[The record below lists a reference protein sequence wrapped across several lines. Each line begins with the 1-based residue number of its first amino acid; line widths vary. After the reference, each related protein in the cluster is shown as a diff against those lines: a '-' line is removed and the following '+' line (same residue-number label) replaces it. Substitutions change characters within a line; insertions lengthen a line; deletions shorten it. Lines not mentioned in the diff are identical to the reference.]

1 MRMKSDIINGS
12 FDKYVYRKENLMK
25 RLFLI
30 AVLAVTMTFSACKT
44 DDKKVDDNKI
54 ETTENTTED
63 TTANDEKEDNIDEEE
78 NKDDTEEKVEELELD
93 DAKKKTLE
101 ENTKTLT
108 DLLAKRDFDKFKENI
123 SEEFKKATEGQD
135 LDVFKMLEE
144 ELGAYKEITK
154 TEVETQNGYYLTDST
169 LQFEKGTVDQTIA
182 YNSEMVADGI
192 NFLNM
197 KKDIIPEEG
206 EKAIT
211 LDAGT
216 GYPVKGMIKMPKGEV
231 KAGIVIVDGSG
242 PNDMNMTLGENKMMK
257 HLSDQL
263 AEKGFAVLRFNKRT
277 YEYGKELAKIGMQN
291 KTLIKDEF
299 IDDAAEGLKTLA
311 KEEGVPADKLFILG
325 HSQSGSYLP
334 VINETAGNL
343 AKGYIIL
350 SGTPTNIAE
359 LSKKQLET
367 VLAEGSENADEEQV
381 KMMKDN
387 IKTNDEILSKI
398 ETMSEEELN
407 NPQNYPY
414 GIPGVYVKDLMRYD
428 PIKLYNDSKLPVF
441 IRNAEFDKQVPV
453 SEIELWKNGLN
464 KKENDSIEEVKGA
477 NHMMQPSDG
486 KTKLANL
493 ITDEYQKDAPIVSSV
508 IDDISTWI
516 EKITK

>member
-1 MRMKSDIINGS
+1 
-12 FDKYVYRKENLMK
+12 MK

-44 DDKKVDDNKI
+44 NDTKVDDKKV
-54 ETTENTTED
+54 ETTEDAAKT
-63 TTANDEKEDNIDEEE
+63 DEKDNKENEDK
-78 NKDDTEEKVEELELD
+78 KDDKENKVEEAKLD
-93 DAKKKTLE
+93 EEKKKTLE
-101 ENTKTLT
+101 EKTKTLT
-108 DLLAKRDFDKFKENI
+108 ELLAKRDFDKFKESI

-135 LDVFKMLEE
+135 LDVFKMLEQ
-144 ELGAYKEITK
+144 ELGAYKEIVK
-154 TEVETQNGYYLTDST
+154 TEIETQNGYYLTDST

-182 YNSEMVADGI
+182 FNGEMVADGV
-192 NFLNM
+192 NYLNM
-197 KKDIIPEEG
+197 KKDIVPEEG
-206 EKAIT
+206 EKEIT

-242 PNDMNMTLGENKMMK
+242 PNDMNMTLGQNKMMK

-277 YEYGKELAKIGMQN
+277 YQYGKELAKIGMQN

-311 KEEGVPADKLFILG
+311 KEQGIPTDKLFILG

-359 LSKKQLET
+359 LSKKQLEK
-367 VLAEGSENADEEQV
+367 VIEEGSENADEEQV
-381 KMMKDN
+381 KMMKQN
-387 IKTNDEILSKI
+387 IKTNDELLKKI
-398 ETMSEEELN
+398 ETMSDEELN
-407 NPQNYPY
+407 KPENYPF
-414 GIPGVYVKDLMRYD
+414 GIPGVYVKDLMKYD
-428 PIKLYNDSKLPVF
+428 PIKLYNDIKLPIF
-441 IRNAEFDKQVPV
+441 IRIAEFDKQVPI
-453 SEIELWKNGLN
+453 SELELWKNGLDKN
-464 KKENDSIEEVKGA
+464 ENDSIEEVKGA

-508 IDDISTWI
+508 IDDIAAWI

>member
-1 MRMKSDIINGS
+1 
-12 FDKYVYRKENLMK
+12 MK

-44 DDKKVDDNKI
+44 NDTKVDDKKV
-54 ETTENTTED
+54 ETTEDAAKT
-63 TTANDEKEDNIDEEE
+63 DEKDNKENEDK
-78 NKDDTEEKVEELELD
+78 KDDKENKVEEAKLD
-93 DAKKKTLE
+93 EEKKKTLE
-101 ENTKTLT
+101 EKTKTLT
-108 DLLAKRDFDKFKENI
+108 ELLAKRDFDKFKESI

-135 LDVFKMLEE
+135 LDVFKMLEQ
-144 ELGAYKEITK
+144 ELGAYKEIVK
-154 TEVETQNGYYLTDST
+154 TEIETQNGYYLTDST

-182 YNSEMVADGI
+182 FNGEMVADGV
-192 NFLNM
+192 NYLNM
-197 KKDIIPEEG
+197 KKDIVPEEG
-206 EKAIT
+206 EKEIT

-242 PNDMNMTLGENKMMK
+242 PNDMNMTLGQNKMMK

-277 YEYGKELAKIGMQN
+277 YQYGKELAKIGMQN

-311 KEEGVPADKLFILG
+311 KEQGIPTDKLFILG

-359 LSKKQLET
+359 LSKKQLEK
-367 VLAEGSENADEEQV
+367 VIEEGSENADEKQV
-381 KMMKDN
+381 EMMKQN
-387 IKTNDEILSKI
+387 IKTNDEILKKI

-407 NPQNYPY
+407 KPENYPF
-414 GIPGVYVKDLMRYD
+414 GIPGVYVKDLMKYD
-428 PIKLYNDSKLPVF
+428 PIKLYNDSKLPIF
-441 IRNAEFDKQVPV
+441 IRIAEFDKQVPI
-453 SEIELWKNGLN
+453 SELELWKNGLDKN
-464 KKENDSIEEVKGA
+464 ENDSIEEVKGA

-508 IDDISTWI
+508 IDDIAAWI

>member
-1 MRMKSDIINGS
+1 
-12 FDKYVYRKENLMK
+12 MK

-44 DDKKVDDNKI
+44 NDTKVDDKKV
-54 ETTENTTED
+54 ETTEDAAKT
-63 TTANDEKEDNIDEEE
+63 DEKDNKENEDK
-78 NKDDTEEKVEELELD
+78 KDDKENKVEEAKLD
-93 DAKKKTLE
+93 EEKKKTLE
-101 ENTKTLT
+101 EKTKALT
-108 DLLAKRDFDKFKENI
+108 ELLAKRDFDKFKENI

-135 LDVFKMLEE
+135 LDVFKMLEK

-154 TEVETQNGYYLTDST
+154 TEIETQNGYYLTDST

-182 YNSEMVADGI
+182 FNGEMVADGV
-192 NFLNM
+192 NYLNM
-197 KKDIIPEEG
+197 KKDIVPEEG
-206 EKAIT
+206 EKEIT

-242 PNDMNMTLGENKMMK
+242 PNDMNMTLGQNKMMK

-277 YEYGKELAKIGMQN
+277 YQYGKELAKIGMQN

-311 KEEGVPADKLFILG
+311 KEQGIPTDKLFILG

-359 LSKKQLET
+359 LSKKQLEK
-367 VLAEGSENADEEQV
+367 VIEEGSENADEEQV
-381 KMMKDN
+381 KMMKQN
-387 IKTNDEILSKI
+387 IKTNDELLKKI
-398 ETMSEEELN
+398 ETMSDEELN
-407 NPQNYPY
+407 KPENYPF
-414 GIPGVYVKDLMRYD
+414 GIPGVYVKDLMKYD
-428 PIKLYNDSKLPVF
+428 PIKLYNDSKLPIF
-441 IRNAEFDKQVPV
+441 IRIAEFDKQVPI
-453 SEIELWKNGLN
+453 SELELWKNGLDKN
-464 KKENDSIEEVKGA
+464 ENDSIEEVKGA

-508 IDDISTWI
+508 IDDIAAWI

>member
-1 MRMKSDIINGS
+1 MNRS
-12 FDKYVYRKENLMK
+12 FDKYVYRKGKLMK

-44 DDKKVDDNKI
+44 SDTKVDDKKV
-54 ETTENTTED
+54 ETTEDAAKT
-63 TTANDEKEDNIDEEE
+63 DEKDNKENEDK
-78 NKDDTEEKVEELELD
+78 KDDKENKVEEVKLD
-93 DAKKKTLE
+93 DEKKKTLE
-101 ENTKTLT
+101 EKTKSLT
-108 DLLAKRDFDKFKENI
+108 ELLAKRDFDKFKENI

-135 LDVFKMLEE
+135 LDVFKMLEK

-154 TEVETQNGYYLTDST
+154 TEIETQNGYYLTDST
-169 LQFEKGTVDQTIA
+169 LQFERGTVDQTIA
-182 YNSEMVADGI
+182 FNGEMVADGV
-192 NFLNM
+192 NYLNM
-197 KKDIIPEEG
+197 KKDIVPEEG
-206 EKAIT
+206 EKEIT

-242 PNDMNMTLGENKMMK
+242 PNDMNMTLGQNKMMK

-277 YEYGKELAKIGMQN
+277 YQYGKELAKIGMQN

-311 KEEGVPADKLFILG
+311 KEQGIPADKLFILG

-359 LSKKQLET
+359 LSKKQLEA
-367 VLAEGSENADEEQV
+367 VIAEGSENADENQV
-381 KMMKDN
+381 EMMKQN
-387 IKTNDEILSKI
+387 IKTNDEILKKI

-407 NPQNYPY
+407 KPENFPY
-414 GIPGVYVKDLMRYD
+414 GIPGVYVKDLLRYD

-453 SEIELWKNGLN
+453 SEIELWKKGLDKN
-464 KKENDSIEEVKGA
+464 ENDSIEEVKGA

-493 ITDEYQKDAPIVSSV
+493 ITEEYQKDAPIVSSV
-508 IDDISTWI
+508 IDDIAAWI

>member
-1 MRMKSDIINGS
+1 
-12 FDKYVYRKENLMK
+12 MK

-44 DDKKVDDNKI
+44 NDTKVDDKKV
-54 ETTENTTED
+54 ETTEDAAKT
-63 TTANDEKEDNIDEEE
+63 DEKDNKENEDK
-78 NKDDTEEKVEELELD
+78 KDDKENKVEEAKLD
-93 DAKKKTLE
+93 EEKKKTLE
-101 ENTKTLT
+101 EKTKALT
-108 DLLAKRDFDKFKENI
+108 ELLAKRDFDKFKENI

-135 LDVFKMLEE
+135 LDVFKMLEQ

-154 TEVETQNGYYLTDST
+154 TEIETQNGYYLTDST

-182 YNSEMVADGI
+182 FNGEMVADGV
-192 NFLNM
+192 NYLNM
-197 KKDIIPEEG
+197 KKDIVPEEG
-206 EKAIT
+206 EKEIT

-242 PNDMNMTLGENKMMK
+242 PNDMNMTLGQNKMMK

-277 YEYGKELAKIGMQN
+277 YQYGKELAKIGMQN

-311 KEEGVPADKLFILG
+311 KEQGIPTDKLFILG

-359 LSKKQLET
+359 LSKKQLEK
-367 VLAEGSENADEEQV
+367 VIEEGSENADEEQV
-381 KMMKDN
+381 KMMKQN
-387 IKTNDEILSKI
+387 IKTNDELLKKI
-398 ETMSEEELN
+398 ETMSDEELN
-407 NPQNYPY
+407 KPENYPF
-414 GIPGVYVKDLMRYD
+414 GIPGVYVKDLMKYD
-428 PIKLYNDSKLPVF
+428 PIKLYNDSKLPIF
-441 IRNAEFDKQVPV
+441 IRIAEFDKQVPV
-453 SEIELWKNGLN
+453 SELELWKNGLDKN
-464 KKENDSIEEVKGA
+464 ENDSIEEVKGA

-508 IDDISTWI
+508 IDDIAAWI

>member
-1 MRMKSDIINGS
+1 
-12 FDKYVYRKENLMK
+12 MK

-44 DDKKVDDNKI
+44 NDTKVDDKKV
-54 ETTENTTED
+54 ETTEDAAKT
-63 TTANDEKEDNIDEEE
+63 DEKDNKENEDK
-78 NKDDTEEKVEELELD
+78 KDDKENKVEEAKLD
-93 DAKKKTLE
+93 EEKKKTLE
-101 ENTKTLT
+101 EKTKTLT
-108 DLLAKRDFDKFKENI
+108 ELLAKRDFDKFKESI

-135 LDVFKMLEE
+135 LDVFKMLEQ
-144 ELGAYKEITK
+144 ELGAYKEIVK
-154 TEVETQNGYYLTDST
+154 TEIETQNGYYLTDST

-182 YNSEMVADGI
+182 FNGEMVADGV
-192 NFLNM
+192 NYLNM
-197 KKDIIPEEG
+197 KKDIVPEEG
-206 EKAIT
+206 EKEIT

-242 PNDMNMTLGENKMMK
+242 PNDMNMTLGQNKMMK

-277 YEYGKELAKIGMQN
+277 YQYGKELAKIGMQN

-311 KEEGVPADKLFILG
+311 KEQGIPTDKLFILG

-359 LSKKQLET
+359 LSKKQLEK
-367 VLAEGSENADEEQV
+367 VIEEGSENADEEQV
-381 KMMKDN
+381 KMMKQN
-387 IKTNDEILSKI
+387 IKTNDELLKKI
-398 ETMSEEELN
+398 ETMSDEELN
-407 NPQNYPY
+407 KPENYPF
-414 GIPGVYVKDLMRYD
+414 GIPGVYVKDLMKYD
-428 PIKLYNDSKLPVF
+428 PIKLYNYSKLPIF
-441 IRNAEFDKQVPV
+441 IRIAEFDKQVPV
-453 SEIELWKNGLN
+453 SELELWKNGLDKN
-464 KKENDSIEEVKGA
+464 ENDSIEEVKGA

-508 IDDISTWI
+508 IDDIAAWI

>member
-1 MRMKSDIINGS
+1 
-12 FDKYVYRKENLMK
+12 MK

-44 DDKKVDDNKI
+44 NDTKVDDKKV
-54 ETTENTTED
+54 ETTEDAAKT
-63 TTANDEKEDNIDEEE
+63 DEKDNKENEDK
-78 NKDDTEEKVEELELD
+78 KDDKENKVEEAKLD
-93 DAKKKTLE
+93 EEKKKTLE
-101 ENTKTLT
+101 EKTKALT
-108 DLLAKRDFDKFKENI
+108 ELLAKRDFDKFKESI

-135 LDVFKMLEE
+135 LDVFKMLEQ
-144 ELGAYKEITK
+144 ELGAYKEIVK
-154 TEVETQNGYYLTDST
+154 TEIETQNGYYLTDST

-182 YNSEMVADGI
+182 FNGEMVADGV
-192 NFLNM
+192 NYLNM
-197 KKDIIPEEG
+197 KKDIVPEEG
-206 EKAIT
+206 EKEIT

-242 PNDMNMTLGENKMMK
+242 PNDMNMTLGQNKMMK

-277 YEYGKELAKIGMQN
+277 YQYGKELAKIGMQN

-311 KEEGVPADKLFILG
+311 KEQGIPTDKLFILG

-359 LSKKQLET
+359 LSKKQLEK
-367 VLAEGSENADEEQV
+367 VIEEGSENAEEEQV
-381 KMMKDN
+381 KMMKQN
-387 IKTNDEILSKI
+387 IKTNDELLKKI
-398 ETMSEEELN
+398 ETMSDEELN
-407 NPQNYPY
+407 KPENYPF
-414 GIPGVYVKDLMRYD
+414 GIPGVYVKDLMKYD
-428 PIKLYNDSKLPVF
+428 PIKLYNDSKLPIF
-441 IRNAEFDKQVPV
+441 IRIAEFDKQVPV
-453 SEIELWKNGLN
+453 SELELWKNGLDKN
-464 KKENDSIEEVKGA
+464 ENDSIEEVKGA

-508 IDDISTWI
+508 IDDIAAWI

>member
-1 MRMKSDIINGS
+1 
-12 FDKYVYRKENLMK
+12 MK

-44 DDKKVDDNKI
+44 NDTKVDDKKV
-54 ETTENTTED
+54 ETTEDAAKT
-63 TTANDEKEDNIDEEE
+63 DEKDNKENEDK
-78 NKDDTEEKVEELELD
+78 KDDKENKVEEAKLD
-93 DAKKKTLE
+93 EEKKKTLE
-101 ENTKTLT
+101 EKTKSLT
-108 DLLAKRDFDKFKENI
+108 ELLAKRDFDKFKENI

-135 LDVFKMLEE
+135 LDVFKMLEQ
-144 ELGAYKEITK
+144 ELGAYKEIVK
-154 TEVETQNGYYLTDST
+154 TEIETQNGYYLTDST

-182 YNSEMVADGI
+182 FNGEMVADGV
-192 NFLNM
+192 NYLNM
-197 KKDIIPEEG
+197 KKDIVPEEG
-206 EKAIT
+206 EKEIT

-242 PNDMNMTLGENKMMK
+242 PNDMNMTLGQNKMMK

-277 YEYGKELAKIGMQN
+277 YQYGKELAKIGMQN

-311 KEEGVPADKLFILG
+311 KEQGIPTDKLFILG

-359 LSKKQLET
+359 LSKKQLEK
-367 VLAEGSENADEEQV
+367 VIEEGSENADEEQV
-381 KMMKDN
+381 KMMKQN
-387 IKTNDEILSKI
+387 IKTNDELLKKI
-398 ETMSEEELN
+398 ETMSDEELN
-407 NPQNYPY
+407 KPENYPF
-414 GIPGVYVKDLMRYD
+414 GIPGVYVKDLMKYD
-428 PIKLYNDSKLPVF
+428 PIKLYNDSKLPIF
-441 IRNAEFDKQVPV
+441 IRIAEFDKQVPI
-453 SEIELWKNGLN
+453 SELELWKNGLDKN
-464 KKENDSIEEVKGA
+464 ENDSIEEVKGA

-508 IDDISTWI
+508 IDDIAAWI

>member
-1 MRMKSDIINGS
+1 
-12 FDKYVYRKENLMK
+12 MK

-44 DDKKVDDNKI
+44 NDTKVDDKKV
-54 ETTENTTED
+54 ETTEDAAKT
-63 TTANDEKEDNIDEEE
+63 DEKDNKENEDK
-78 NKDDTEEKVEELELD
+78 KDDKENKVEEAKLD
-93 DAKKKTLE
+93 EEKKKTLE
-101 ENTKTLT
+101 EKTKSLT
-108 DLLAKRDFDKFKENI
+108 ELLAKRDFDKFKESI

-135 LDVFKMLEE
+135 LDVFKMLEK

-154 TEVETQNGYYLTDST
+154 TEIEIQNGYYLTDST
-169 LQFEKGTVDQTIA
+169 LQFERGTVDQTIA
-182 YNSEMVADGI
+182 FNGEMVADGV
-192 NFLNM
+192 NYLNM
-197 KKDIIPEEG
+197 KKDIVPEEG
-206 EKAIT
+206 EKEIT

-216 GYPVKGMIKMPKGEV
+216 GYPVKGMIKMPKGEL

-242 PNDMNMTLGENKMMK
+242 PNDMNMTLGQNKMMK

-277 YEYGKELAKIGMQN
+277 YQYGKELAKIGMQN

-311 KEEGVPADKLFILG
+311 KEQGIPTDKLFILG

-359 LSKKQLET
+359 LSKKQLEK
-367 VLAEGSENADEEQV
+367 VIEEGSENADEEQV
-381 KMMKDN
+381 KMMKQN
-387 IKTNDEILSKI
+387 IKTNDELLKKI
-398 ETMSEEELN
+398 ETMSDEELN
-407 NPQNYPY
+407 KPENYPF
-414 GIPGVYVKDLMRYD
+414 GIPGVYVKDLMKYD

-453 SEIELWKNGLN
+453 SEIELWKKGLDKN
-464 KKENDSIEEVKGA
+464 ENDSIEEVKGA

-508 IDDISTWI
+508 IDDIAAWI

>member
-1 MRMKSDIINGS
+1 
-12 FDKYVYRKENLMK
+12 MK

-44 DDKKVDDNKI
+44 NDTKIDDKKV
-54 ETTENTTED
+54 ETTEDAAKT
-63 TTANDEKEDNIDEEE
+63 DEKDNKENEDK
-78 NKDDTEEKVEELELD
+78 KDDKENKVEEAKLD
-93 DAKKKTLE
+93 EEKKKTLE
-101 ENTKTLT
+101 EKTKTLT
-108 DLLAKRDFDKFKENI
+108 ELLAKRDFDKFKESI

-135 LDVFKMLEE
+135 LDVFKMLEQ
-144 ELGAYKEITK
+144 ELGAYKEIVK
-154 TEVETQNGYYLTDST
+154 TEIETQNGYYLTDST

-182 YNSEMVADGI
+182 FNGEMVADGV
-192 NFLNM
+192 NYLNM
-197 KKDIIPEEG
+197 KKDIVPEEG
-206 EKAIT
+206 EKEIT

-242 PNDMNMTLGENKMMK
+242 PNDMNMTLGQNKMMK

-277 YEYGKELAKIGMQN
+277 YQYGKELAKIGMQN

-311 KEEGVPADKLFILG
+311 KEQGIPTDKLFILG

-359 LSKKQLET
+359 LSKKQLEK
-367 VLAEGSENADEEQV
+367 VIEEGSENADEEQV
-381 KMMKDN
+381 KMMKQN
-387 IKTNDEILSKI
+387 IKTNDELLKKI
-398 ETMSEEELN
+398 ETMSDEELN
-407 NPQNYPY
+407 KPENYPF
-414 GIPGVYVKDLMRYD
+414 GIPGVYVKDLMKYD
-428 PIKLYNDSKLPVF
+428 PIKLYNDSKLPIF
-441 IRNAEFDKQVPV
+441 IRIAEFDKQVPV
-453 SEIELWKNGLN
+453 SELELWKNGLDKN
-464 KKENDSIEEVKGA
+464 ENDSIEEVKGA

-508 IDDISTWI
+508 IDDIAAWI

>member
-1 MRMKSDIINGS
+1 
-12 FDKYVYRKENLMK
+12 MK

-44 DDKKVDDNKI
+44 NDTKVDDKKV
-54 ETTENTTED
+54 ETTEDAAKT
-63 TTANDEKEDNIDEEE
+63 DEKDNKENEDK
-78 NKDDTEEKVEELELD
+78 KDDKENKVEEAKLD
-93 DAKKKTLE
+93 EEKKKTLE
-101 ENTKTLT
+101 EKTKTLT
-108 DLLAKRDFDKFKENI
+108 ELLAKRDFDKFKESI

-135 LDVFKMLEE
+135 LDVFKMLEQ
-144 ELGAYKEITK
+144 ELGAYKEIVK
-154 TEVETQNGYYLTDST
+154 TEIETQNGYYLTDST

-182 YNSEMVADGI
+182 FNGEMVADGV
-192 NFLNM
+192 NYLNM
-197 KKDIIPEEG
+197 KKDIVPEEG
-206 EKAIT
+206 EKEIT

-242 PNDMNMTLGENKMMK
+242 PNDMNMTLGQNKMMK

-277 YEYGKELAKIGMQN
+277 YQYGKELAKIGMQN

-311 KEEGVPADKLFILG
+311 KEQGIPTDKLFILG

-359 LSKKQLET
+359 LSKKQLEK
-367 VLAEGSENADEEQV
+367 VIEEGSENADEEQV
-381 KMMKDN
+381 KMMKQN
-387 IKTNDEILSKI
+387 IKTNDELLKKI
-398 ETMSEEELN
+398 ETMSDEELN
-407 NPQNYPY
+407 KPENYPF
-414 GIPGVYVKDLMRYD
+414 GIPGVYVKDLMKYD
-428 PIKLYNDSKLPVF
+428 PIKLYNDSKLPIF
-441 IRNAEFDKQVPV
+441 IRIAEFDKQVPI
-453 SEIELWKNGLN
+453 SELELWKNGLDKN
-464 KKENDSIEEVKGA
+464 ENDSIEEVKGA

-508 IDDISTWI
+508 IDDITAWI
-516 EKITK
+516 EKNYKIVL

>member
-1 MRMKSDIINGS
+1 
-12 FDKYVYRKENLMK
+12 MK

-44 DDKKVDDNKI
+44 NDTKVDDKKV
-54 ETTENTTED
+54 ETTEDDAKT
-63 TTANDEKEDNIDEEE
+63 DEKDNKENEDK
-78 NKDDTEEKVEELELD
+78 KDDKENKVEEAKLD
-93 DAKKKTLE
+93 EEKKKTLE
-101 ENTKTLT
+101 EKTKTLT
-108 DLLAKRDFDKFKENI
+108 ELLAKRDFDKFKESI

-135 LDVFKMLEE
+135 LDVFKMLEQ
-144 ELGAYKEITK
+144 ELGAYKEIVK
-154 TEVETQNGYYLTDST
+154 TEIETQNGYYLTDST

-182 YNSEMVADGI
+182 FNGEMVADGV
-192 NFLNM
+192 NYLNM
-197 KKDIIPEEG
+197 KKDIVPEEG
-206 EKAIT
+206 EKEIT

-242 PNDMNMTLGENKMMK
+242 PNDMNMTLGQNKMMK

-277 YEYGKELAKIGMQN
+277 YQYGKELAKIGMQN

-311 KEEGVPADKLFILG
+311 KEQGIPTDKLFILG

-359 LSKKQLET
+359 LSKKQLEK
-367 VLAEGSENADEEQV
+367 VIEEGSENADEEQV
-381 KMMKDN
+381 KMMKQN
-387 IKTNDEILSKI
+387 IKTNDELLKKI
-398 ETMSEEELN
+398 ETMSDEELN
-407 NPQNYPY
+407 KPENYPF
-414 GIPGVYVKDLMRYD
+414 GIPGVYVKDLMKYD
-428 PIKLYNDSKLPVF
+428 PIKLYNDSKLPIF
-441 IRNAEFDKQVPV
+441 IRIAEFDKQVPI
-453 SEIELWKNGLN
+453 SELELWKNGLDKN
-464 KKENDSIEEVKGA
+464 ENDSIEEVKGA

-508 IDDISTWI
+508 IDDIAAWI

>member
-1 MRMKSDIINGS
+1 
-12 FDKYVYRKENLMK
+12 MK

-44 DDKKVDDNKI
+44 NDTKVDDKKV
-54 ETTENTTED
+54 ETTENDAKT
-63 TTANDEKEDNIDEEE
+63 DEKDNKENEDK
-78 NKDDTEEKVEELELD
+78 KDDKENKVEEAKLD
-93 DAKKKTLE
+93 EEKKKTLE
-101 ENTKTLT
+101 EKTKTLT
-108 DLLAKRDFDKFKENI
+108 ELLAKRDFDKFKESI

-135 LDVFKMLEE
+135 LDVFKMLEQ
-144 ELGAYKEITK
+144 ELGAYKEIVK
-154 TEVETQNGYYLTDST
+154 TEIETQNGYYLTDST

-182 YNSEMVADGI
+182 FNGEMVADGV
-192 NFLNM
+192 NYLNM
-197 KKDIIPEEG
+197 KKDIVPEEG
-206 EKAIT
+206 EKEIT

-216 GYPVKGMIKMPKGEV
+216 SYPVKGMIKMPKGEV

-242 PNDMNMTLGENKMMK
+242 PNDMNMTLGQNKMMK

-277 YEYGKELAKIGMQN
+277 YQYGKELAKIGMQN

-311 KEEGVPADKLFILG
+311 KEQGIPTDKLFILG

-359 LSKKQLET
+359 LSKKQLEK
-367 VLAEGSENADEEQV
+367 VIEEGSENADEEQV
-381 KMMKDN
+381 KMMKQN
-387 IKTNDEILSKI
+387 IKTNDELLKKI
-398 ETMSEEELN
+398 ETMSDEELN
-407 NPQNYPY
+407 KPENYPF
-414 GIPGVYVKDLMRYD
+414 GIPGVYVKDLLRYD

-453 SEIELWKNGLN
+453 SEIELWKKGLDKN
-464 KKENDSIEEVKGA
+464 ENDSIEEVKGA

-508 IDDISTWI
+508 IDDIAAWI

>member
-1 MRMKSDIINGS
+1 
-12 FDKYVYRKENLMK
+12 MK

-44 DDKKVDDNKI
+44 NDTKVDDKKV
-54 ETTENTTED
+54 ETTEDAAKT
-63 TTANDEKEDNIDEEE
+63 DEKDNKENEEK
-78 NKDDTEEKVEELELD
+78 KDDKENKVEEAKLD
-93 DAKKKTLE
+93 EEKKKTLE
-101 ENTKTLT
+101 EKTKSLT
-108 DLLAKRDFDKFKENI
+108 ELLAKRDFDKFKENI

-135 LDVFKMLEE
+135 LDVFKMLEK

-154 TEVETQNGYYLTDST
+154 TEIETQNGYYLTDST
-169 LQFEKGTVDQTIA
+169 LQFERGTVDQTIA
-182 YNSEMVADGI
+182 FNGEMVADGV
-192 NFLNM
+192 NYLNM
-197 KKDIIPEEG
+197 KKDIVPEEG
-206 EKAIT
+206 EKEIT

-242 PNDMNMTLGENKMMK
+242 PNDMNMTLGQNKMMK

-277 YEYGKELAKIGMQN
+277 YQYGKELAKIGMQN

-311 KEEGVPADKLFILG
+311 KEQGIPTDKLFILG

-359 LSKKQLET
+359 LSKKQLEK
-367 VLAEGSENADEEQV
+367 VIEEGSENADEKQV
-381 KMMKDN
+381 EMMKQN
-387 IKTNDEILSKI
+387 IKTNDEILKKI

-407 NPQNYPY
+407 KPENFPY
-414 GIPGVYVKDLMRYD
+414 GIPGVYVKDLMKYD
-428 PIKLYNDSKLPVF
+428 PIKLYNDSKLPIF
-441 IRNAEFDKQVPV
+441 IRIAEFDKQVPI
-453 SEIELWKNGLN
+453 SELELWKNGLDKN
-464 KKENDSIEEVKGA
+464 ENDSIEEVKGA

-508 IDDISTWI
+508 IDDIAAWI

>member
-1 MRMKSDIINGS
+1 
-12 FDKYVYRKENLMK
+12 MK

-44 DDKKVDDNKI
+44 NDTKVDDKKV
-54 ETTENTTED
+54 ETTENDAKT
-63 TTANDEKEDNIDEEE
+63 DEKDNKENEDK
-78 NKDDTEEKVEELELD
+78 KDDKENKVEEAKLD
-93 DAKKKTLE
+93 EEKKKTLE
-101 ENTKTLT
+101 EKTKTLT
-108 DLLAKRDFDKFKENI
+108 ELLAKRDFDKFKESI
-123 SEEFKKATEGQD
+123 SEEFKKATDGQD
-135 LDVFKMLEE
+135 LDVFKMLEQ
-144 ELGAYKEITK
+144 ELGAYKEIVK
-154 TEVETQNGYYLTDST
+154 TEIETQNGYYLTDST

-182 YNSEMVADGI
+182 FNGEMVADGV
-192 NFLNM
+192 NYLNM
-197 KKDIIPEEG
+197 KKDIVPEEG
-206 EKAIT
+206 EKEIT

-242 PNDMNMTLGENKMMK
+242 PNDMNMTLGQNKMMK

-277 YEYGKELAKIGMQN
+277 YQYGKELAKIGMQN

-311 KEEGVPADKLFILG
+311 KEQGIPTDKLFILG

-359 LSKKQLET
+359 LSKKQLEK
-367 VLAEGSENADEEQV
+367 VIEEGSENADEEQV
-381 KMMKDN
+381 KMMKQN
-387 IKTNDEILSKI
+387 IKTNDELLKKI
-398 ETMSEEELN
+398 ETMSDEELN
-407 NPQNYPY
+407 KPENYPF
-414 GIPGVYVKDLMRYD
+414 GIPGVYVKDLMKYD
-428 PIKLYNDSKLPVF
+428 PIKLYNDSKLPIF
-441 IRNAEFDKQVPV
+441 IRIAEFDKQVPI
-453 SEIELWKNGLN
+453 SELELWKNGLDKN
-464 KKENDSIEEVKGA
+464 ENDSIEEVKGA

-508 IDDISTWI
+508 IDDIAAWI

>member
-1 MRMKSDIINGS
+1 
-12 FDKYVYRKENLMK
+12 MK

-44 DDKKVDDNKI
+44 NDTKVDDKKV
-54 ETTENTTED
+54 ETTEDAAKT
-63 TTANDEKEDNIDEEE
+63 DEKDNKENEDK
-78 NKDDTEEKVEELELD
+78 KDDKENKVEESKLD
-93 DAKKKTLE
+93 EEKKKTLE
-101 ENTKTLT
+101 EKTKTLT
-108 DLLAKRDFDKFKENI
+108 ELLAKRDFDKFKESI

-135 LDVFKMLEE
+135 LDVFKMLEQ
-144 ELGAYKEITK
+144 ELGAYKEIVK
-154 TEVETQNGYYLTDST
+154 TEIETQNGYYLTDST

-182 YNSEMVADGI
+182 FNGEMVADGV
-192 NFLNM
+192 NYLNM
-197 KKDIIPEEG
+197 KKDIVPEEG
-206 EKAIT
+206 EKEIT

-242 PNDMNMTLGENKMMK
+242 PNDMNMTLGQNKMMK

-277 YEYGKELAKIGMQN
+277 YQYGKELAKIGMQN

-311 KEEGVPADKLFILG
+311 KEQGIPTDKLFILG

-359 LSKKQLET
+359 LSKKQLEK
-367 VLAEGSENADEEQV
+367 VIEEGSENADEEQV
-381 KMMKDN
+381 KMMKQN
-387 IKTNDEILSKI
+387 IKTNDELLKKI
-398 ETMSEEELN
+398 ETMSDEELN
-407 NPQNYPY
+407 KPENYPF
-414 GIPGVYVKDLMRYD
+414 GIPGVYVKDLMKYD
-428 PIKLYNDSKLPVF
+428 PIKLYNDSKLPIF
-441 IRNAEFDKQVPV
+441 IRIAEFDKQVPV
-453 SEIELWKNGLN
+453 SELELWKNGLDKN
-464 KKENDSIEEVKGA
+464 ENDSIEEVKGA

-508 IDDISTWI
+508 IDDIAAWI

>member
-1 MRMKSDIINGS
+1 
-12 FDKYVYRKENLMK
+12 MK

-44 DDKKVDDNKI
+44 NDTKVDDKKV
-54 ETTENTTED
+54 ETTEDAAKT
-63 TTANDEKEDNIDEEE
+63 DEKDNKENEDK
-78 NKDDTEEKVEELELD
+78 KDDKENKVEEAKLD
-93 DAKKKTLE
+93 EEKKKTLE
-101 ENTKTLT
+101 EKTKTLT
-108 DLLAKRDFDKFKENI
+108 ELLAKRDFDKFKESI

-135 LDVFKMLEE
+135 LDVFKMLEQ
-144 ELGAYKEITK
+144 ELGAYKEIVK
-154 TEVETQNGYYLTDST
+154 TEIETQNGYYLTDST

-182 YNSEMVADGI
+182 FNSEMVADGV
-192 NFLNM
+192 NYLNM
-197 KKDIIPEEG
+197 KKDIVPEEG
-206 EKAIT
+206 EKEIT

-242 PNDMNMTLGENKMMK
+242 PNDMNMTLGQNKMMK

-277 YEYGKELAKIGMQN
+277 YQYGKELAKIGMQN

-311 KEEGVPADKLFILG
+311 KEQGIPTDKLFILG

-359 LSKKQLET
+359 LSKKQLEK
-367 VLAEGSENADEEQV
+367 VIEEGSENADEEQV
-381 KMMKDN
+381 KMMKQN
-387 IKTNDEILSKI
+387 IKTNDELLKKI
-398 ETMSEEELN
+398 ETMSDEELN
-407 NPQNYPY
+407 KPENYPF
-414 GIPGVYVKDLMRYD
+414 GIPGVYVKDLMKYD
-428 PIKLYNDSKLPVF
+428 PIKLYNDSKLPIF
-441 IRNAEFDKQVPV
+441 IRIAEFDKQVPV
-453 SEIELWKNGLN
+453 SELELWKNGLDKN
-464 KKENDSIEEVKGA
+464 ENDSIEEVKGA

-508 IDDISTWI
+508 IDDIAAWI

>member
-1 MRMKSDIINGS
+1 
-12 FDKYVYRKENLMK
+12 MK

-44 DDKKVDDNKI
+44 NDTKVDDKKV
-54 ETTENTTED
+54 ETTENDAKT
-63 TTANDEKEDNIDEEE
+63 DEKDNKENEDK
-78 NKDDTEEKVEELELD
+78 KDDKENKVEEAKLD
-93 DAKKKTLE
+93 EEKKKTLE
-101 ENTKTLT
+101 EKTKTLT
-108 DLLAKRDFDKFKENI
+108 ELLAKRDFDKFKESI

-135 LDVFKMLEE
+135 LDVFKMLEQ
-144 ELGAYKEITK
+144 ELGAYKEIVK
-154 TEVETQNGYYLTDST
+154 TEIETQNGYYLTDST

-182 YNSEMVADGI
+182 FNGEMVADGV
-192 NFLNM
+192 NYLNM
-197 KKDIIPEEG
+197 KKDIVPEEG
-206 EKAIT
+206 EKEIT

-242 PNDMNMTLGENKMMK
+242 PNDMNMTLGQNKMMK

-277 YEYGKELAKIGMQN
+277 YQYGKELAKIGMQN

-311 KEEGVPADKLFILG
+311 KEQGIPTDKLFILG

-359 LSKKQLET
+359 LSKKQLEK
-367 VLAEGSENADEEQV
+367 VIEEGSENADEEQV
-381 KMMKDN
+381 KMMKQN
-387 IKTNDEILSKI
+387 IKTNDELLKKI
-398 ETMSEEELN
+398 ETMSDEELN
-407 NPQNYPY
+407 KPENYPF
-414 GIPGVYVKDLMRYD
+414 GIPGVYVKDLMKYD
-428 PIKLYNDSKLPVF
+428 PIKLYNDSKLPIF
-441 IRNAEFDKQVPV
+441 IRIAEFDKQVPI
-453 SEIELWKNGLN
+453 SELKLWKNGLDKN
-464 KKENDSIEEVKGA
+464 ENDSIEEVKGA

-508 IDDISTWI
+508 IDDIAAWI

>member
-1 MRMKSDIINGS
+1 
-12 FDKYVYRKENLMK
+12 MK

-44 DDKKVDDNKI
+44 NDTKVDDKKV
-54 ETTENTTED
+54 ETTENDAKT
-63 TTANDEKEDNIDEEE
+63 DEKDNKENEDK
-78 NKDDTEEKVEELELD
+78 KDDKENKVEEAKLD
-93 DAKKKTLE
+93 EEKKKTLE
-101 ENTKTLT
+101 EKTKTLT
-108 DLLAKRDFDKFKENI
+108 ELLAKRDFDKFKESI
-123 SEEFKKATEGQD
+123 SEEFKKATKGQD
-135 LDVFKMLEE
+135 LDVFKMLEQ
-144 ELGAYKEITK
+144 ELGAYKEIVK
-154 TEVETQNGYYLTDST
+154 TEIETQNGYYLTDST

-182 YNSEMVADGI
+182 FNGEMVADGV
-192 NFLNM
+192 NYLNM
-197 KKDIIPEEG
+197 KKDIVPEEG
-206 EKAIT
+206 EKEIT

-242 PNDMNMTLGENKMMK
+242 PNDMNMTLGQNKMMK

-277 YEYGKELAKIGMQN
+277 YQYGKELAKIGMQN

-311 KEEGVPADKLFILG
+311 KEQGIPTDKLFILG

-359 LSKKQLET
+359 LSKKQLEK
-367 VLAEGSENADEEQV
+367 VIEEGSENADEKQV
-381 KMMKDN
+381 EMMKQN
-387 IKTNDEILSKI
+387 IKTNDEILKKI

-407 NPQNYPY
+407 KPENFPY
-414 GIPGVYVKDLMRYD
+414 GIPGVYVKDLLRYD

-453 SEIELWKNGLN
+453 SEIELWKKGLDKN
-464 KKENDSIEEVKGA
+464 ENDSIEEVKGA

-508 IDDISTWI
+508 IDDIAAWI

>member
-1 MRMKSDIINGS
+1 
-12 FDKYVYRKENLMK
+12 MK

-44 DDKKVDDNKI
+44 NDTKVDDKKV
-54 ETTENTTED
+54 ETTEDAAKT
-63 TTANDEKEDNIDEEE
+63 DEKDNKENEDK
-78 NKDDTEEKVEELELD
+78 KDDKENKVEEAKLD
-93 DAKKKTLE
+93 EEKKKTLE
-101 ENTKTLT
+101 EKTKSLT
-108 DLLAKRDFDKFKENI
+108 ELLAKRDFDKFKENI

-135 LDVFKMLEE
+135 LDVFKMLEK
-144 ELGAYKEITK
+144 ELGAYKEIVK
-154 TEVETQNGYYLTDST
+154 TEIETQNGYYLTDST

-182 YNSEMVADGI
+182 FNGEMVADGV
-192 NFLNM
+192 NYLNM
-197 KKDIIPEEG
+197 KKDIVPEEG
-206 EKAIT
+206 EKEIT

-242 PNDMNMTLGENKMMK
+242 PNDMNMTLGQNKMMK

-277 YEYGKELAKIGMQN
+277 YQYGKELAKIGMQN

-311 KEEGVPADKLFILG
+311 KEQGIPTDKLFILG

-359 LSKKQLET
+359 LSKKQLEK
-367 VLAEGSENADEEQV
+367 VIEEGSENADEEQV
-381 KMMKDN
+381 KMMKQN
-387 IKTNDEILSKI
+387 IKTNDELLKKI
-398 ETMSEEELN
+398 ETMSDEELN
-407 NPQNYPY
+407 KPENYPF
-414 GIPGVYVKDLMRYD
+414 GIPGVYVKDLMKYD
-428 PIKLYNDSKLPVF
+428 PIKLYNDSKLPIF
-441 IRNAEFDKQVPV
+441 IRIAEFDKQVPI
-453 SEIELWKNGLN
+453 SELELWKNGLDKN
-464 KKENDSIEEVKGA
+464 ENDSIEEVKGA

-508 IDDISTWI
+508 IDDIAAWI

>member
-1 MRMKSDIINGS
+1 
-12 FDKYVYRKENLMK
+12 
-25 RLFLI
+25 
-30 AVLAVTMTFSACKT
+30 MTFSACKT
-44 DDKKVDDNKI
+44 NDTKVDDKKV
-54 ETTENTTED
+54 ETTEDAAKT
-63 TTANDEKEDNIDEEE
+63 DEKDNKENEDK
-78 NKDDTEEKVEELELD
+78 KDDKENKVEEAKLD
-93 DAKKKTLE
+93 EEKKKTLE
-101 ENTKTLT
+101 EKTKSLT
-108 DLLAKRDFDKFKENI
+108 ELLAKRDFDKFKESI

-135 LDVFKMLEE
+135 LDVFKMLEK

-154 TEVETQNGYYLTDST
+154 TEIEIQNGYYLTDST
-169 LQFEKGTVDQTIA
+169 LQFERGTVDQTIA
-182 YNSEMVADGI
+182 FNGEMVADGV
-192 NFLNM
+192 NYLNM
-197 KKDIIPEEG
+197 KKDIVPEEG
-206 EKAIT
+206 EKEIT

-242 PNDMNMTLGENKMMK
+242 PNDMNMTLGQNKMMK

-277 YEYGKELAKIGMQN
+277 YQYGKELAKIGMQN

-311 KEEGVPADKLFILG
+311 KEQGIPTDKLFILG

-359 LSKKQLET
+359 LSKKQLEK
-367 VLAEGSENADEEQV
+367 VIEEGSENADEEQV
-381 KMMKDN
+381 KMMKQN
-387 IKTNDEILSKI
+387 IKTNDELLKKI
-398 ETMSEEELN
+398 ETMSDEELN
-407 NPQNYPY
+407 KPENYPF
-414 GIPGVYVKDLMRYD
+414 GIPGVYVKDLMKYD

-453 SEIELWKNGLN
+453 SEIELWKKGLDKN
-464 KKENDSIEEVKGA
+464 ENDSIEEVKGA

-508 IDDISTWI
+508 IDDIAAWI

>member
-1 MRMKSDIINGS
+1 
-12 FDKYVYRKENLMK
+12 MK

-44 DDKKVDDNKI
+44 NDTKVDDKKV
-54 ETTENTTED
+54 ETTED
-63 TTANDEKEDNIDEEE
+63 AAKIDEKDNKENEDK
-78 NKDDTEEKVEELELD
+78 KDDKENKVEEAKLD
-93 DAKKKTLE
+93 EEKKKTLE
-101 ENTKTLT
+101 EKTKTLT
-108 DLLAKRDFDKFKENI
+108 ELLAKRDFDKFKESI

-135 LDVFKMLEE
+135 LDVFKMLEQ
-144 ELGAYKEITK
+144 ELGAYKEIVK
-154 TEVETQNGYYLTDST
+154 TEIETQNGYYLTDST

-182 YNSEMVADGI
+182 FNGEMVADGV
-192 NFLNM
+192 NYLNM
-197 KKDIIPEEG
+197 KKDIVPEEG
-206 EKAIT
+206 EKEIT

-242 PNDMNMTLGENKMMK
+242 PNDMNMTLGQNKMMK

-277 YEYGKELAKIGMQN
+277 YQYGKELAKIGMQN

-311 KEEGVPADKLFILG
+311 KEQGIPTDKLFILG

-359 LSKKQLET
+359 LSKKQLEK
-367 VLAEGSENADEEQV
+367 VIEEGSENADEEQV
-381 KMMKDN
+381 KMMKQN
-387 IKTNDEILSKI
+387 IKTNDELLKKI
-398 ETMSEEELN
+398 ETMSDEELN
-407 NPQNYPY
+407 KPENYPF
-414 GIPGVYVKDLMRYD
+414 GIPGVYVKDLMKYD
-428 PIKLYNDSKLPVF
+428 PIKLYNDSKLPIF
-441 IRNAEFDKQVPV
+441 IRIAEFDKQVPV
-453 SEIELWKNGLN
+453 SELELWKNGLDKN
-464 KKENDSIEEVKGA
+464 ENDSIEEVKGA

-508 IDDISTWI
+508 IDDIAAWI

>member
-1 MRMKSDIINGS
+1 
-12 FDKYVYRKENLMK
+12 MK

-44 DDKKVDDNKI
+44 NDTKVDDKKV
-54 ETTENTTED
+54 ETTEDAAKT
-63 TTANDEKEDNIDEEE
+63 DEKDNKENEDK
-78 NKDDTEEKVEELELD
+78 KDDKENKVEEAKLD
-93 DAKKKTLE
+93 EEKKKTLE
-101 ENTKTLT
+101 EKTKALT
-108 DLLAKRDFDKFKENI
+108 ELLAKRDFDKFKESI

-135 LDVFKMLEE
+135 LDVFKMLEQ
-144 ELGAYKEITK
+144 ELGAYKEIVK
-154 TEVETQNGYYLTDST
+154 TEIETQNGYYLTDST

-182 YNSEMVADGI
+182 FNGEMVADGV
-192 NFLNM
+192 NYLNM
-197 KKDIIPEEG
+197 KKDIVPEEG
-206 EKAIT
+206 EKEIT

-242 PNDMNMTLGENKMMK
+242 PNDMNMTLGQNKMMK

-277 YEYGKELAKIGMQN
+277 YQYGKELAKIGMQN

-311 KEEGVPADKLFILG
+311 KEQGIPTDKLFILG

-359 LSKKQLET
+359 LSKKQLEK
-367 VLAEGSENADEEQV
+367 VIEEGSENADEEQV
-381 KMMKDN
+381 KMMKQN
-387 IKTNDEILSKI
+387 IKTNDELLKKI
-398 ETMSEEELN
+398 ETMSDEELN
-407 NPQNYPY
+407 KPENYPF
-414 GIPGVYVKDLMRYD
+414 GIPGVYVKDLMKYN
-428 PIKLYNDSKLPVF
+428 PIKLYNDSKLPIF
-441 IRNAEFDKQVPV
+441 IRIAEFDKQVPI
-453 SEIELWKNGLN
+453 SELELWKNGLDKN
-464 KKENDSIEEVKGA
+464 ENDSIEEVKGA

-508 IDDISTWI
+508 IDDIAAWI

>member
-1 MRMKSDIINGS
+1 
-12 FDKYVYRKENLMK
+12 MK

-44 DDKKVDDNKI
+44 NDTKVDDKKV
-54 ETTENTTED
+54 ETTEDAAKT
-63 TTANDEKEDNIDEEE
+63 DEKDNKENEDK
-78 NKDDTEEKVEELELD
+78 KDDKENKVEEAKLD
-93 DAKKKTLE
+93 EEKKKTLE
-101 ENTKTLT
+101 EKTKTLT
-108 DLLAKRDFDKFKENI
+108 ELLAKRDFDKFKESI

-135 LDVFKMLEE
+135 LDVFKMLEQ
-144 ELGAYKEITK
+144 ELGAYKEIVK
-154 TEVETQNGYYLTDST
+154 TEIETQNGYYLTDST

-182 YNSEMVADGI
+182 FNGEMVADGV
-192 NFLNM
+192 NYLNM
-197 KKDIIPEEG
+197 KKDIVPEEG
-206 EKAIT
+206 EKEIT

-242 PNDMNMTLGENKMMK
+242 PNDMNMTLGQNKMMK

-277 YEYGKELAKIGMQN
+277 YQYGKELAKIGMQN

-311 KEEGVPADKLFILG
+311 KEQGIPTDKLFILG

-359 LSKKQLET
+359 LSKKQLEK
-367 VLAEGSENADEEQV
+367 VIEEGSENADEEQV
-381 KMMKDN
+381 KMMKQN
-387 IKTNDEILSKI
+387 IKTNDELLKKI
-398 ETMSEEELN
+398 ETMSDEELN
-407 NPQNYPY
+407 KPENYPF
-414 GIPGVYVKDLMRYD
+414 GIPGVYVKDLMKYD

-441 IRNAEFDKQVPV
+441 IRIAEFDKQVPI
-453 SEIELWKNGLN
+453 SELELWKNGLDKN
-464 KKENDSIEEVKGA
+464 ENDSIEEVKGA

-508 IDDISTWI
+508 IDDIAAWI

>member
-1 MRMKSDIINGS
+1 
-12 FDKYVYRKENLMK
+12 MK

-44 DDKKVDDNKI
+44 NDTKVDDKKV
-54 ETTENTTED
+54 ETTEDAAKT
-63 TTANDEKEDNIDEEE
+63 DEKDNKENEDK
-78 NKDDTEEKVEELELD
+78 KDDKENKVEEAKLD
-93 DAKKKTLE
+93 EEKKKTLE
-101 ENTKTLT
+101 EKTKTLT
-108 DLLAKRDFDKFKENI
+108 ELLAKRDFDKFKESI

-135 LDVFKMLEE
+135 LDVFKMLEQ
-144 ELGAYKEITK
+144 ELGAYKEIVK
-154 TEVETQNGYYLTDST
+154 TEIETQNGYYLTDST

-182 YNSEMVADGI
+182 FNGEMVADGV
-192 NFLNM
+192 NYLNM
-197 KKDIIPEEG
+197 KKDIVPEEG
-206 EKAIT
+206 EKEIT

-242 PNDMNMTLGENKMMK
+242 PNDMNMTLGQNKMMK

-277 YEYGKELAKIGMQN
+277 YQYGKELAKIGMQN

-311 KEEGVPADKLFILG
+311 KEQGIPTDKLFILG

-359 LSKKQLET
+359 LSKKQLEK
-367 VLAEGSENADEEQV
+367 VIEEGSENADEEQV
-381 KMMKDN
+381 KMMKQN
-387 IKTNDEILSKI
+387 IKTNDELLKKI
-398 ETMSEEELN
+398 ETMSDEELN
-407 NPQNYPY
+407 KPENYPF
-414 GIPGVYVKDLMRYD
+414 GIPGVYVKDLMKYD
-428 PIKLYNDSKLPVF
+428 PIKLYTDSKLPIF
-441 IRNAEFDKQVPV
+441 IRIAEFDKQVPI
-453 SEIELWKNGLN
+453 SELELWKNGLDKN
-464 KKENDSIEEVKGA
+464 ENDSIEEVKGA

-508 IDDISTWI
+508 IDDIAAWI

>member
-1 MRMKSDIINGS
+1 
-12 FDKYVYRKENLMK
+12 MK

-44 DDKKVDDNKI
+44 SDTKVDDKKV
-54 ETTENTTED
+54 ETTEDAAKT
-63 TTANDEKEDNIDEEE
+63 DEKDNKENEDK
-78 NKDDTEEKVEELELD
+78 KDDKENKVEEVKLD
-93 DAKKKTLE
+93 DEKKKTLE
-101 ENTKTLT
+101 EKTKSLT
-108 DLLAKRDFDKFKENI
+108 ELLAKRDFDKFKENI

-135 LDVFKMLEE
+135 LDVFKMLEK

-154 TEVETQNGYYLTDST
+154 TEIETQNGYYLTDST
-169 LQFEKGTVDQTIA
+169 LQFERGTVDQTIA
-182 YNSEMVADGI
+182 FNGEMVADGV
-192 NFLNM
+192 NYLNM
-197 KKDIIPEEG
+197 KKDIVPEEG
-206 EKAIT
+206 EKEIT

-242 PNDMNMTLGENKMMK
+242 PNDMNMTLGQNKMMK

-277 YEYGKELAKIGMQN
+277 YQYGKELAKIGMQN

-311 KEEGVPADKLFILG
+311 KEQGIPADKLFILG

-359 LSKKQLET
+359 LSKKQLEA
-367 VLAEGSENADEEQV
+367 VIAEGSENADEKQV
-381 KMMKDN
+381 EMMKQN
-387 IKTNDEILSKI
+387 IKTNDEILKKI

-407 NPQNYPY
+407 KPENFPY
-414 GIPGVYVKDLMRYD
+414 GIPGVYVKDLLRYD

-453 SEIELWKNGLN
+453 SEMELWKKGLDKN
-464 KKENDSIEEVKGA
+464 ENDSIEEVKGA

-508 IDDISTWI
+508 IDDIAAWI

>member
-1 MRMKSDIINGS
+1 
-12 FDKYVYRKENLMK
+12 MK

-44 DDKKVDDNKI
+44 NDTKVDDKKV
-54 ETTENTTED
+54 ETTEDAAKT
-63 TTANDEKEDNIDEEE
+63 DEKDNKENEDK
-78 NKDDTEEKVEELELD
+78 KDDKENKVEEAKLD
-93 DAKKKTLE
+93 EEKKKTLE
-101 ENTKTLT
+101 EKTKTLT
-108 DLLAKRDFDKFKENI
+108 ELLAKRDFDKFKESI

-135 LDVFKMLEE
+135 LDVFKMLEQ
-144 ELGAYKEITK
+144 ELGAYKEIVK
-154 TEVETQNGYYLTDST
+154 TEIETQNGYYLTDST

-182 YNSEMVADGI
+182 FNGEMVADGV
-192 NFLNM
+192 NYLNM
-197 KKDIIPEEG
+197 KKDIVPEEG
-206 EKAIT
+206 EKEIT

-242 PNDMNMTLGENKMMK
+242 PNDMNMTLGQNKMMK

-277 YEYGKELAKIGMQN
+277 YQYGKELAKIGMQN

-311 KEEGVPADKLFILG
+311 KEQGIPTDKLFILG

-359 LSKKQLET
+359 LSKKQLEK
-367 VLAEGSENADEEQV
+367 VIEEGSENADEEQV
-381 KMMKDN
+381 KMMKQN
-387 IKTNDEILSKI
+387 IKTNDELLKKI
-398 ETMSEEELN
+398 ETMSDEELN
-407 NPQNYPY
+407 KPENYPF
-414 GIPGVYVKDLMRYD
+414 GIPGVYVKDLMKYD
-428 PIKLYNDSKLPVF
+428 PIKLYNDSKLPIF
-441 IRNAEFDKQVPV
+441 IRIAEFDKQVPV
-453 SEIELWKNGLN
+453 SELELWKNGLAKN
-464 KKENDSIEEVKGA
+464 ENDSIEEVKGA

-508 IDDISTWI
+508 IDDIAAWI

>member
-1 MRMKSDIINGS
+1 
-12 FDKYVYRKENLMK
+12 MK

-44 DDKKVDDNKI
+44 NDTKVDDKKV
-54 ETTENTTED
+54 ETTEDAAKT
-63 TTANDEKEDNIDEEE
+63 DEKDNKENEDK
-78 NKDDTEEKVEELELD
+78 KDDKENKVEEAKLD
-93 DAKKKTLE
+93 EEKKKTLE
-101 ENTKTLT
+101 EKTKTLT
-108 DLLAKRDFDKFKENI
+108 ELLAKRDFDKFKESI

-135 LDVFKMLEE
+135 LDVFKMLEQ
-144 ELGAYKEITK
+144 ELGAYKEIVK
-154 TEVETQNGYYLTDST
+154 TEIETQNGYYLTDST

-182 YNSEMVADGI
+182 FNGEMVADGV
-192 NFLNM
+192 NYLNM
-197 KKDIIPEEG
+197 KKDIVPEEG
-206 EKAIT
+206 EKEIT

-242 PNDMNMTLGENKMMK
+242 PNDMNMTLGQNKMMK

-277 YEYGKELAKIGMQN
+277 YQYGKELAKIGMQN

-311 KEEGVPADKLFILG
+311 KEQGIPTDKLFILG

-359 LSKKQLET
+359 LSKKQLEK
-367 VLAEGSENADEEQV
+367 VIEEGSENADEEQV
-381 KMMKDN
+381 KMMKQN
-387 IKTNDEILSKI
+387 IKTNDELLKKI
-398 ETMSEEELN
+398 ETMSDEELN
-407 NPQNYPY
+407 KPENYPF
-414 GIPGVYVKDLMRYD
+414 GIPGVYVKDLMKYD
-428 PIKLYNDSKLPVF
+428 PIKLYNDSKLPIF
-441 IRNAEFDKQVPV
+441 IKIAEFDKQVPV
-453 SEIELWKNGLN
+453 SELELWKNGLDKN
-464 KKENDSIEEVKGA
+464 ENDSIEEVKGA

-508 IDDISTWI
+508 IDDIAAWI

>member
-1 MRMKSDIINGS
+1 
-12 FDKYVYRKENLMK
+12 MK

-44 DDKKVDDNKI
+44 NDTKVDDKKV
-54 ETTENTTED
+54 ETTEDAAKT
-63 TTANDEKEDNIDEEE
+63 DEKDNKENEDK
-78 NKDDTEEKVEELELD
+78 KDDKENKVEEAKLD
-93 DAKKKTLE
+93 EEKKKTLE
-101 ENTKTLT
+101 EKTKSLT
-108 DLLAKRDFDKFKENI
+108 ELLAKRDFDKFKENI

-135 LDVFKMLEE
+135 LDVFKMLEK

-154 TEVETQNGYYLTDST
+154 TEIETQNGYYLTDST
-169 LQFEKGTVDQTIA
+169 LQFERGTVDQTIA
-182 YNSEMVADGI
+182 FNGEMVADGV
-192 NFLNM
+192 NYLNM
-197 KKDIIPEEG
+197 KKDIVPEEG
-206 EKAIT
+206 EKEIT

-242 PNDMNMTLGENKMMK
+242 PNDMNMTLGQNKMMK

-277 YEYGKELAKIGMQN
+277 YQYGKELAKIGMQN

-311 KEEGVPADKLFILG
+311 KEQGIPTDKLFILG

-359 LSKKQLET
+359 LSKKQLEK
-367 VLAEGSENADEEQV
+367 VIEEGSENADEEQV
-381 KMMKDN
+381 KMMKQN
-387 IKTNDEILSKI
+387 IKTNDELLKKI
-398 ETMSEEELN
+398 ETMSDEELN
-407 NPQNYPY
+407 KPENYPF
-414 GIPGVYVKDLMRYD
+414 GIPGVYVKDLMKYD
-428 PIKLYNDSKLPVF
+428 PIKLYNDSKLPIF
-441 IRNAEFDKQVPV
+441 IRIAEFDKQVPI
-453 SEIELWKNGLN
+453 SELELWKNGLDKN
-464 KKENDSIEEVKGA
+464 ENDSIEEVKGA

-508 IDDISTWI
+508 IDDIAAWI

>member
-1 MRMKSDIINGS
+1 
-12 FDKYVYRKENLMK
+12 MK

-44 DDKKVDDNKI
+44 NDTKVDDKKV
-54 ETTENTTED
+54 ETTEDAAKT
-63 TTANDEKEDNIDEEE
+63 DEKDNKENEDK
-78 NKDDTEEKVEELELD
+78 KDDKENKVEEAKLD
-93 DAKKKTLE
+93 EEKKKTLE
-101 ENTKTLT
+101 EKTKTLT
-108 DLLAKRDFDKFKENI
+108 ELLAKRDFDKFKESI

-135 LDVFKMLEE
+135 LDVFKMLEK
-144 ELGAYKEITK
+144 ELGAYKEIVK
-154 TEVETQNGYYLTDST
+154 TEIETQNGYYLTDST

-182 YNSEMVADGI
+182 FNGEMVADGV
-192 NFLNM
+192 NYLNM
-197 KKDIIPEEG
+197 KKDIVPEEG
-206 EKAIT
+206 EKEIT

-242 PNDMNMTLGENKMMK
+242 PNDMNMTLGQNKMMK

-263 AEKGFAVLRFNKRT
+263 AEKGVAVLRFNKRT
-277 YEYGKELAKIGMQN
+277 YQYGKELAKIGMQN

-311 KEEGVPADKLFILG
+311 KEQGIPTDKLFILG

-359 LSKKQLET
+359 LSKKQLEK
-367 VLAEGSENADEEQV
+367 VIEEGSENADEEQV
-381 KMMKDN
+381 KMMKQN
-387 IKTNDEILSKI
+387 IKTNDELLKKI

-407 NPQNYPY
+407 KPENYPF
-414 GIPGVYVKDLMRYD
+414 GIPGVYVKDLMKYD
-428 PIKLYNDSKLPVF
+428 PIKLYNDSKLPIF
-441 IRNAEFDKQVPV
+441 IRIAEFDKQVPI
-453 SEIELWKNGLN
+453 SELELWKNGLDKN
-464 KKENDSIEEVKGA
+464 ENDSIEEVKGA

-508 IDDISTWI
+508 IDDIAAWI

>member
-1 MRMKSDIINGS
+1 
-12 FDKYVYRKENLMK
+12 MK

-44 DDKKVDDNKI
+44 NDTKVDDKKV
-54 ETTENTTED
+54 ETTEDAAKT
-63 TTANDEKEDNIDEEE
+63 DEKDNKENEDK
-78 NKDDTEEKVEELELD
+78 KDDKENKVEEAKLD
-93 DAKKKTLE
+93 EEKKKTLE
-101 ENTKTLT
+101 EKSKTLT
-108 DLLAKRDFDKFKENI
+108 ELLAKRDFDKFKESI

-135 LDVFKMLEE
+135 LDVFKMLEQ
-144 ELGAYKEITK
+144 ELGAYKEIVK
-154 TEVETQNGYYLTDST
+154 TEIETQNGYYLTDST
-169 LQFEKGTVDQTIA
+169 LQFERGTVDQTIA
-182 YNSEMVADGI
+182 FNGEMVADGV
-192 NFLNM
+192 NYLNM
-197 KKDIIPEEG
+197 KKDIVPEEG
-206 EKAIT
+206 EKEIT

-242 PNDMNMTLGENKMMK
+242 PNDMNMTLGQNKMMK

-277 YEYGKELAKIGMQN
+277 YQYGKELAKIGMQN

-311 KEEGVPADKLFILG
+311 KEQGIPTDKLFILG

-359 LSKKQLET
+359 LSKKQLEK
-367 VLAEGSENADEEQV
+367 VIEEGSENADEKQV
-381 KMMKDN
+381 EMMKQN
-387 IKTNDEILSKI
+387 IKTNDEILKKI

-407 NPQNYPY
+407 KPENFPY
-414 GIPGVYVKDLMRYD
+414 GIPGVYVKDLMKYD
-428 PIKLYNDSKLPVF
+428 PIKLYNDSKLPIF
-441 IRNAEFDKQVPV
+441 IRIAEFDKQVPI
-453 SEIELWKNGLN
+453 SELELWKNGLDKN
-464 KKENDSIEEVKGA
+464 ENDSIEEVKGA

-508 IDDISTWI
+508 IDDIAAWI

>member
-1 MRMKSDIINGS
+1 
-12 FDKYVYRKENLMK
+12 MK

-44 DDKKVDDNKI
+44 NDTKVDDKKV
-54 ETTENTTED
+54 ETTEDAAKT
-63 TTANDEKEDNIDEEE
+63 DEKDNKENEDK
-78 NKDDTEEKVEELELD
+78 KDDKENKVEEAKLD
-93 DAKKKTLE
+93 EEKKKTLE
-101 ENTKTLT
+101 EKTKALT
-108 DLLAKRDFDKFKENI
+108 ELLAKRDFDKFKENI

-135 LDVFKMLEE
+135 LDVFKMLEQ

-154 TEVETQNGYYLTDST
+154 TEIETQNGYYLTDST

-182 YNSEMVADGI
+182 FNGEMVADGV
-192 NFLNM
+192 NYLNM
-197 KKDIIPEEG
+197 KKDIVPEEG
-206 EKAIT
+206 EKEIT

-242 PNDMNMTLGENKMMK
+242 PNDMNMTLGQNKMMK

-277 YEYGKELAKIGMQN
+277 YQYGKELAKIGMQN

-311 KEEGVPADKLFILG
+311 KEQGIPTDKLFILG

-359 LSKKQLET
+359 LSKKQLEK
-367 VLAEGSENADEEQV
+367 VIEEGSENAEEEQV
-381 KMMKDN
+381 KMMKQN
-387 IKTNDEILSKI
+387 IKTNDELLKKI
-398 ETMSEEELN
+398 ETMSDEELN
-407 NPQNYPY
+407 KPENYPF
-414 GIPGVYVKDLMRYD
+414 GIPGVYVKDLMKYD
-428 PIKLYNDSKLPVF
+428 PIKLYNDSKLPIF
-441 IRNAEFDKQVPV
+441 IRIAEFDKQVPV
-453 SEIELWKNGLN
+453 SELELWKNGLDKN
-464 KKENDSIEEVKGA
+464 ENDSIEEVKGA

-508 IDDISTWI
+508 IDDIAAWI

>member
-1 MRMKSDIINGS
+1 
-12 FDKYVYRKENLMK
+12 MK

-44 DDKKVDDNKI
+44 NDTKVDDKKV
-54 ETTENTTED
+54 ETTEDAAKT
-63 TTANDEKEDNIDEEE
+63 DEKDNKENEDK
-78 NKDDTEEKVEELELD
+78 KDDKENKVEEAKLD
-93 DAKKKTLE
+93 EEKKKTLE
-101 ENTKTLT
+101 EKTKALT
-108 DLLAKRDFDKFKENI
+108 ELLAKRDFDKFKESI

-135 LDVFKMLEE
+135 LDVFKMLEQ
-144 ELGAYKEITK
+144 ELGTYKEIVK
-154 TEVETQNGYYLTDST
+154 TEIETQNGYYLTDST

-182 YNSEMVADGI
+182 FNGEMVADGV
-192 NFLNM
+192 NYLNM
-197 KKDIIPEEG
+197 KKDIVPEEG
-206 EKAIT
+206 EKEIT

-242 PNDMNMTLGENKMMK
+242 PNDMNMTLGQNKMMK

-277 YEYGKELAKIGMQN
+277 YQYGKELAKIGMQN

-311 KEEGVPADKLFILG
+311 KEQGIPTDKLFILG

-359 LSKKQLET
+359 LSKKQLEK
-367 VLAEGSENADEEQV
+367 VIEEGSENADEEQV
-381 KMMKDN
+381 KMMKQN
-387 IKTNDEILSKI
+387 IKTNDELLKKI
-398 ETMSEEELN
+398 ETMSDEELN
-407 NPQNYPY
+407 KPENYPF
-414 GIPGVYVKDLMRYD
+414 GIPGVYVKDLMKYD
-428 PIKLYNDSKLPVF
+428 PIKLYNDSKLPIF
-441 IRNAEFDKQVPV
+441 IRIAEFDKQVPI
-453 SEIELWKNGLN
+453 SELELWKNGLDKN
-464 KKENDSIEEVKGA
+464 ENDSIEEVKGA

-508 IDDISTWI
+508 IDDIAAWI

>member
-1 MRMKSDIINGS
+1 
-12 FDKYVYRKENLMK
+12 MK

-44 DDKKVDDNKI
+44 NDTKVDDKKV
-54 ETTENTTED
+54 ETTEDAAKT
-63 TTANDEKEDNIDEEE
+63 DEKDNKENEDK
-78 NKDDTEEKVEELELD
+78 KDDKENKVEEAKLD
-93 DAKKKTLE
+93 EEKKKTLE
-101 ENTKTLT
+101 EKTKTLT
-108 DLLAKRDFDKFKENI
+108 ELLAKRDFDKFKESI

-135 LDVFKMLEE
+135 LDVFKMLEQ
-144 ELGAYKEITK
+144 ELGAYKEIVK
-154 TEVETQNGYYLTDST
+154 TEIETQNGYYLTDST

-182 YNSEMVADGI
+182 FNGEMVADGV
-192 NFLNM
+192 NYLNM
-197 KKDIIPEEG
+197 KKDIVPEEG
-206 EKAIT
+206 EKEIT

-242 PNDMNMTLGENKMMK
+242 PNDMNMTLGQNKMMK

-277 YEYGKELAKIGMQN
+277 YQYGKELAKIGMQN

-311 KEEGVPADKLFILG
+311 KEQGIPTDKLFILG

-359 LSKKQLET
+359 LSKKQLEK
-367 VLAEGSENADEEQV
+367 VIEEGSENADEEQV
-381 KMMKDN
+381 KMIKEN
-387 IKTNDEILSKI
+387 IKTNDELLKKI
-398 ETMSEEELN
+398 ETMSDEELN
-407 NPQNYPY
+407 KPENYPF
-414 GIPGVYVKDLMRYD
+414 GIPGVYVKDLMKYD
-428 PIKLYNDSKLPVF
+428 PIKLYNDSKLPIF
-441 IRNAEFDKQVPV
+441 IRIAEFDKQVPI
-453 SEIELWKNGLN
+453 SELELWKNGLDKN
-464 KKENDSIEEVKGA
+464 ENDSIEEVKGA

-508 IDDISTWI
+508 IDDIAAWI

>member
-1 MRMKSDIINGS
+1 
-12 FDKYVYRKENLMK
+12 MK

-44 DDKKVDDNKI
+44 NDTKVDDKKV
-54 ETTENTTED
+54 ETTENDAKT
-63 TTANDEKEDNIDEEE
+63 DEKDNKENEDK
-78 NKDDTEEKVEELELD
+78 KDDNENKVEEAKLD
-93 DAKKKTLE
+93 EEKKKTLE
-101 ENTKTLT
+101 EKTKTLT
-108 DLLAKRDFDKFKENI
+108 ELLAKRDFDKFKESI

-135 LDVFKMLEE
+135 LDVFKMLEQ
-144 ELGAYKEITK
+144 ELGAYKEIVK
-154 TEVETQNGYYLTDST
+154 TEIETQNGYYLTDST

-182 YNSEMVADGI
+182 FNGEMVADGV
-192 NFLNM
+192 NYLNM
-197 KKDIIPEEG
+197 KKDIVPEEG
-206 EKAIT
+206 EKEIT

-242 PNDMNMTLGENKMMK
+242 PNDMNMTLGQNKMMK

-277 YEYGKELAKIGMQN
+277 YQYGKELAKIGMQN

-311 KEEGVPADKLFILG
+311 KEQGIPTDKLFILG

-359 LSKKQLET
+359 LSKKQLEK
-367 VLAEGSENADEEQV
+367 VIEEGSENADEEQV
-381 KMMKDN
+381 KMMKQN
-387 IKTNDEILSKI
+387 IKTNDELLKKI
-398 ETMSEEELN
+398 ETMSDEELN
-407 NPQNYPY
+407 KPENYPF
-414 GIPGVYVKDLMRYD
+414 GIPGVYVKDLMKYD
-428 PIKLYNDSKLPVF
+428 PIKLYNDSKLPIF
-441 IRNAEFDKQVPV
+441 IRIAEFDKQVPV
-453 SEIELWKNGLN
+453 SELELWKNGLDKN
-464 KKENDSIEEVKGA
+464 ENDSIEEVKGA

-508 IDDISTWI
+508 IDDIAAWI

>member
-1 MRMKSDIINGS
+1 
-12 FDKYVYRKENLMK
+12 MK

-44 DDKKVDDNKI
+44 NDTKVDDKKV
-54 ETTENTTED
+54 ETTEDAAKT
-63 TTANDEKEDNIDEEE
+63 DEKDNKENEDK
-78 NKDDTEEKVEELELD
+78 KDDKENKVEEAKLD
-93 DAKKKTLE
+93 EEKKKTLE
-101 ENTKTLT
+101 EKTKTLT
-108 DLLAKRDFDKFKENI
+108 ELLAKRDFDKFKESI

-135 LDVFKMLEE
+135 LDVFKMLEQ
-144 ELGAYKEITK
+144 ELGAYKEIVK
-154 TEVETQNGYYLTDST
+154 TEIETQNGYYLTDST

-182 YNSEMVADGI
+182 FNGEMVADGV
-192 NFLNM
+192 NYLNM
-197 KKDIIPEEG
+197 KKDIVPEEG
-206 EKAIT
+206 EKEIT

-242 PNDMNMTLGENKMMK
+242 PNDMNMTLGQNKMMK

-277 YEYGKELAKIGMQN
+277 YQYGKELAKIGMQN

-311 KEEGVPADKLFILG
+311 KEQGIPTDKLFILG

-359 LSKKQLET
+359 LSKKQLEK
-367 VLAEGSENADEEQV
+367 VIEEGSENADEEQV
-381 KMMKDN
+381 KMMKQN
-387 IKTNDEILSKI
+387 IKTNDELLKKI
-398 ETMSEEELN
+398 ETMSDEELN
-407 NPQNYPY
+407 KPENYPF
-414 GIPGVYVKDLMRYD
+414 GIPGVYVKDLMKYD
-428 PIKLYNDSKLPVF
+428 PIKLYNDSKLPIF
-441 IRNAEFDKQVPV
+441 IRIAEFDKQVPI
-453 SEIELWKNGLN
+453 SELELWKNGLDKN
-464 KKENDSIEEVKGA
+464 ENDSIEEVKGA

-508 IDDISTWI
+508 IDDIAAWI

>member
-1 MRMKSDIINGS
+1 
-12 FDKYVYRKENLMK
+12 MK

-44 DDKKVDDNKI
+44 NDTKVDDKKV
-54 ETTENTTED
+54 ETTENDAKT
-63 TTANDEKEDNIDEEE
+63 DEKDNKENEDK
-78 NKDDTEEKVEELELD
+78 KDDKENKVEEAKLD
-93 DAKKKTLE
+93 EEKKKTLE
-101 ENTKTLT
+101 EKTKTLT
-108 DLLAKRDFDKFKENI
+108 ELLAKRDFDKFKESI

-135 LDVFKMLEE
+135 LDVFKMLEQ
-144 ELGAYKEITK
+144 ELGAYKEIVK
-154 TEVETQNGYYLTDST
+154 TEIETQNGYYLTDST

-182 YNSEMVADGI
+182 FNGEMVADGV
-192 NFLNM
+192 NYLNM
-197 KKDIIPEEG
+197 KKDIVPEEG
-206 EKAIT
+206 EKEIT

-242 PNDMNMTLGENKMMK
+242 PNDMNMTLGQNKMMK

-277 YEYGKELAKIGMQN
+277 YQYGKELAKIGMQN

-311 KEEGVPADKLFILG
+311 KEQGIPTDKLFILG

-359 LSKKQLET
+359 LSKKQLEK
-367 VLAEGSENADEEQV
+367 VIEEGSENADEEQV
-381 KMMKDN
+381 KMMKQN
-387 IKTNDEILSKI
+387 IKTNDELLKKI
-398 ETMSEEELN
+398 ETMSDEELN
-407 NPQNYPY
+407 KPENYPF
-414 GIPGVYVKDLMRYD
+414 GIPGVYVKDLMKYD
-428 PIKLYNDSKLPVF
+428 PIKLYNDSKLPIF
-441 IRNAEFDKQVPV
+441 IRIAEFDKQVPV
-453 SEIELWKNGLN
+453 SELELWKNGLDKN
-464 KKENDSIEEVKGA
+464 ENDSIEEVKGA

-508 IDDISTWI
+508 IDDIAAWI

>member
-1 MRMKSDIINGS
+1 
-12 FDKYVYRKENLMK
+12 MK

-44 DDKKVDDNKI
+44 NDTKVDDKKV
-54 ETTENTTED
+54 ETTENDAKT
-63 TTANDEKEDNIDEEE
+63 DEKDNKENEDK
-78 NKDDTEEKVEELELD
+78 KDDKENKVEEAKLD
-93 DAKKKTLE
+93 EEKKKTLE
-101 ENTKTLT
+101 EKTKALT
-108 DLLAKRDFDKFKENI
+108 ELLAKRDFDKFKESI

-135 LDVFKMLEE
+135 LDVFKMLEQ
-144 ELGAYKEITK
+144 ELGAYKEIVK
-154 TEVETQNGYYLTDST
+154 TEIETQNGYYLTDST

-182 YNSEMVADGI
+182 FNGEMVADGV
-192 NFLNM
+192 NYLNM
-197 KKDIIPEEG
+197 KKDIVPEEG
-206 EKAIT
+206 EKEIT

-242 PNDMNMTLGENKMMK
+242 PNDMNMTLGQNKMMK

-277 YEYGKELAKIGMQN
+277 YQYGKELAKIGMQN

-311 KEEGVPADKLFILG
+311 KEQGIPTDKLFILG

-359 LSKKQLET
+359 LSKKQLEK
-367 VLAEGSENADEEQV
+367 VIEEGSENADEEQV
-381 KMMKDN
+381 KMMKQN
-387 IKTNDEILSKI
+387 IKTNDELLKKI
-398 ETMSEEELN
+398 ETMSDEELN
-407 NPQNYPY
+407 KPENYPF
-414 GIPGVYVKDLMRYD
+414 GIPGVYVKDLMKYD
-428 PIKLYNDSKLPVF
+428 PIKLYNDSKLPIF
-441 IRNAEFDKQVPV
+441 IRIAEFDKQVPI
-453 SEIELWKNGLN
+453 SELELWKNGLDKN
-464 KKENDSIEEVKGA
+464 ENDSIEEVKGA

-508 IDDISTWI
+508 IDDIAAWI

>member
-1 MRMKSDIINGS
+1 
-12 FDKYVYRKENLMK
+12 MK

-44 DDKKVDDNKI
+44 NDTKVDDKKV
-54 ETTENTTED
+54 ETTEDAAKT
-63 TTANDEKEDNIDEEE
+63 DEKDNKENEDK
-78 NKDDTEEKVEELELD
+78 KDDKENKVEEVKLD
-93 DAKKKTLE
+93 DEKKKTLE
-101 ENTKTLT
+101 EKTKALT
-108 DLLAKRDFDKFKENI
+108 ELLAKRDFDKFKENI

-135 LDVFKMLEE
+135 LDVFKMLEK

-154 TEVETQNGYYLTDST
+154 TEIETQNGYYLTDST
-169 LQFEKGTVDQTIA
+169 LQFERGTVDQTIA
-182 YNSEMVADGI
+182 FNGEMVADGV
-192 NFLNM
+192 NYLNM
-197 KKDIIPEEG
+197 KKDIVPEEG
-206 EKAIT
+206 EKEIT

-242 PNDMNMTLGENKMMK
+242 PNDMNMTLGQNKMMK

-277 YEYGKELAKIGMQN
+277 YQYGKELAKIGMQN

-311 KEEGVPADKLFILG
+311 KEQGIPADKLFILG

-359 LSKKQLET
+359 LSKKQLEA
-367 VLAEGSENADEEQV
+367 VIAEGSENADENQV
-381 KMMKDN
+381 EMMKQN
-387 IKTNDEILSKI
+387 IKTNDEILKKI

-407 NPQNYPY
+407 KPENFPY
-414 GIPGVYVKDLMRYD
+414 GIPGVYVKDLLRYD

-453 SEIELWKNGLN
+453 SEIELWKKGLDKN
-464 KKENDSIEEVKGA
+464 ENDSIEEVKGA

-508 IDDISTWI
+508 IDDIAAWI

>member
-1 MRMKSDIINGS
+1 
-12 FDKYVYRKENLMK
+12 MK

-44 DDKKVDDNKI
+44 NDTKVDDKKV
-54 ETTENTTED
+54 ETTEDAAKT
-63 TTANDEKEDNIDEEE
+63 DEKDNKENEDK
-78 NKDDTEEKVEELELD
+78 KDDKENKVEEAKLD
-93 DAKKKTLE
+93 EEKKKTLE
-101 ENTKTLT
+101 EKTKALT
-108 DLLAKRDFDKFKENI
+108 ELLAKRDFDKFKENI

-135 LDVFKMLEE
+135 LDVFKMLEK
-144 ELGAYKEITK
+144 ELGAYKGITK
-154 TEVETQNGYYLTDST
+154 TEIETQNGYYLTDST

-182 YNSEMVADGI
+182 FNGEMVADGV
-192 NFLNM
+192 NYLNM
-197 KKDIIPEEG
+197 KKDIVPEEG
-206 EKAIT
+206 EKEIT

-242 PNDMNMTLGENKMMK
+242 PNDMNMTLGQNKMMK

-277 YEYGKELAKIGMQN
+277 YQYGKELAKIGMQN

-311 KEEGVPADKLFILG
+311 KEQGIPTDKLFILG

-359 LSKKQLET
+359 LSKKQLEK
-367 VLAEGSENADEEQV
+367 VIEEGSENADEEQV
-381 KMMKDN
+381 KMMKQN
-387 IKTNDEILSKI
+387 IKTNDELLKKI
-398 ETMSEEELN
+398 ETMSDEELN
-407 NPQNYPY
+407 KPENYPF
-414 GIPGVYVKDLMRYD
+414 GIPGVYVKDLMKYD
-428 PIKLYNDSKLPVF
+428 PIKLYNDSKLPIF
-441 IRNAEFDKQVPV
+441 IRIAEFDKQVPV
-453 SEIELWKNGLN
+453 SELELWKNGLDKN
-464 KKENDSIEEVKGA
+464 ENDSIEEVKGA

-493 ITDEYQKDAPIVSSV
+493 ITDELLYHVGV
-508 IDDISTWI
+508 
-516 EKITK
+516 